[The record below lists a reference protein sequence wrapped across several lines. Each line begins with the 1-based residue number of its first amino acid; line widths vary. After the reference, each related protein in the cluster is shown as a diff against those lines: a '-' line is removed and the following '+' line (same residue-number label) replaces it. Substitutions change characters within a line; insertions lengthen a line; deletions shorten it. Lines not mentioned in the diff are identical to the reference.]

1 VNSYEERY
9 YKQMLKET
17 ECVMNL
23 SHEVQGRMI
32 DQEYDIAIERC
43 YDIIRSLRHMKKLNM
58 EKRAVDMLCFAAKN
72 VLGGQK

>member
-1 VNSYEERY
+1 MNSYEERY

-43 YDIIRSLRHMKKLNM
+43 YDIIRSLRHMKKLNT
-58 EKRAVDMLCFAAKN
+58 EKRAFDMLVYVAQNAI
-72 VLGGQK
+72 GGNK